1 MPLDNYPWWVYTIR
15 VTDSND
21 NQIPTLTLANFNELN
36 RTLSPFVSQAN
47 KESQLEKSRRI
58 LGEVASDIPDDDLQ
72 IFLTEIQYLINSW
85 FDHYEKQVFNGQ
97 TLRQIL
103 NGG

>member
-1 MPLDNYPWWVYTIR
+1 

-21 NQIPTLTLANFNELN
+21 KHGKSFFQANFNELN
-36 RTLSPFVSQAN
+36 RTLNPFISQPN
-47 KESQLEKSRRI
+47 KESQIEKSRRI
-58 LGEVASDIPDDDLQ
+58 LGEVASDLSDDDLQ

-85 FDHYEKQVFNGQ
+85 FDHYEKQIFNGQ
-97 TLRQIL
+97 TLRQVL